1 MRVSNSVLRSFKR
14 CRREWYLSNY
24 RQLRRRVE
32 DTSPVG
38 VALLGT
44 RVHTALE
51 AHYGYGIDPLLA
63 LSASYEAAR
72 ERSNLAVDQL
82 NAEQSYAEIMVSG
95 FLQYVASTGFDE
107 EYEPVA
113 VERILSY
120 PLPEPVGGEEIT
132 LTAKLDQVVR
142 RVSDGALMVRDF
154 KTVGSLAKA
163 DNLRLDEQMR
173 FYDLLLDL
181 SLANTSDRA
190 GGAIYSMLLRSKR
203 TARATPPFY
212 EQVAI
217 NYNEEERISMVI
229 RVNGEIQ
236 DLMHVKRNLDNG
248 MDHRRIAY
256 PTPTD
261 YCNWGCPFKQVCPMF
276 DDGSRAED
284 ALSELYVEADPWA
297 YYGDGGLNEV
307 LDRVPLT
314 RRDVI

>member
-1 MRVSNSVLRSFKR
+1 MRVSNSTIRTFKT
-14 CRREWYLSNY
+14 CRRKYYLGTY
-24 RQLRRRVE
+24 RQLQLRE
-32 DTSPVG
+32 ESHPATG

-44 RVHTALE
+44 RIHTALE
-51 AHYGYGIDPLLA
+51 AHYGYGIDPLVA

-72 ERSNLAVDQL
+72 ERHTQSWHEL
-82 NAEQSYAEIMVSG
+82 NGEQSYAEIMVKG
-95 FLQYVASTGFDE
+95 FLEHVATTGFDE

-142 RVSDGALMVRDF
+142 RVSDGALMCRDF

-181 SLANTSDRA
+181 SLEGTDDHA

-203 TARATPPFY
+203 TSKATPPFY
-212 EQVAI
+212 LQVPI
-217 NYNEEERISMVI
+217 TYNEEERTSMVI
-229 RVNGEIQ
+229 RVNGEIA
-236 DLMHVKRNLDNG
+236 DIVHVKRNLDNG

-256 PTPTD
+256 PTPGD

-276 DDGSRAED
+276 DDGSRVEAALED
-284 ALSELYVEADPWA
+284 LYVEADPWA

-314 RRDVI
+314 RQNVI